1 MKLES
6 ITSMDYTTVSNT
18 ITWNNPVIKQ
28 EIKQEPQDAT
38 TTKPPGYPFYEDRR
52 PGFIKQE
59 RNSFDSNFYS
69 DKKPDI
75 ANIRQEPISSSRNI
89 VSYCD
94 TSIVKHEVDI
104 YPVKEEPTELVPQ
117 KIDSSFISW
126 SNTPVFKIKE
136 ESREDVQTGYGFTT
150 IQQEWG
156 GNKSDDEIEIL
167 HVKIEPGRQ
176 IFSYGAIFSFGSLDI
191 KIVSKF

>member
-1 MKLES
+1 MRS
-6 ITSMDYTTVSNT
+6 IL
-18 ITWNNPVIKQ
+18 
-28 EIKQEPQDAT
+28 
-38 TTKPPGYPFYEDRR
+38 FYEDKR
-52 PGFIKQE
+52 QE
-59 RNSFDSNFYS
+59 RNCFDSNFYS

-75 ANIRQEPISSSRNI
+75 ANIKQEPNSSSRNI

-94 TSIVKHEVDI
+94 TLIVKHEVDI
-104 YPVKEEPTELVPQ
+104 YPVKEESSESRPQ
-117 KIDSSFISW
+117 KIDSSSVSW

-136 ESREDVQTGYGFTT
+136 ECRDDVQTGYGFTT

-176 IFSYGAIFSFGSLDI
+176 IFSHGAIFQFVYPNI
-191 KIVSKF
+191 